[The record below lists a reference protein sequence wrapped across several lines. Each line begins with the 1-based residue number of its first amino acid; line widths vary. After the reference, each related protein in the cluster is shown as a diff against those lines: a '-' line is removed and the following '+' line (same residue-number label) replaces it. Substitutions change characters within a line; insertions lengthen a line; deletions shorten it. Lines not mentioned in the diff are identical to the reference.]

1 MSTPTTMNISNNFR
15 VALNNLASEHDMAIA
30 KSISQFIG
38 KLNVD
43 YEDACALWDN
53 NYAVTTGINLETTSS
68 TTDTQS
74 DTSNDILT
82 PADIPVAVAHPPKK
96 PKKKNLYQCYIKSRR
111 DKDGDDFDFWMFKS
125 ESTDGVCEFNI
136 HA

>member
-15 VALNNLASEHDMAIA
+15 VALNNLASEHDMAIT

-43 YEDACALWDN
+43 YEDACSLWNN
-53 NYAVTTGINLETTSS
+53 NYAVTTGINLEMTSS

-74 DTSNDILT
+74 DTSN
-82 PADIPVAVAHPPKK
+82 DIPVAVAHPPKK
-96 PKKKNLYQCYIKSRR
+96 PKKKNLYQS
-111 DKDGDDFDFWMFKS
+111 DS
-125 ESTDGVCEFNI
+125 ET
-136 HA
+136 